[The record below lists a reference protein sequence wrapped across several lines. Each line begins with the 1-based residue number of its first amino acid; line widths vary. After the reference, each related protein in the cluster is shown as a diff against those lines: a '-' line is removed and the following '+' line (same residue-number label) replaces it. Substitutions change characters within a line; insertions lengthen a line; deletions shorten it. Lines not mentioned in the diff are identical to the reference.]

1 MNLAAQSQSAT
12 KDITTILENIQHQ
25 TETTK
30 SLMNQIDTTMGE
42 QAKSVAE
49 TYEVFKQVEEADKMI
64 INGIID
70 FSSTV
75 DYIDEFSQNLLKV
88 TGALA
93 NIAEESAATTEETT
107 ASLQE
112 QLTIMKNLNQLSED
126 IKENI
131 HELQLSIEHFK
142 IEKK

>member
-1 MNLAAQSQSAT
+1 MST
-12 KDITTILENIQHQ
+12 
-25 TETTK
+25 
-30 SLMNQIDTTMGE
+30 
-42 QAKSVAE
+42 AKGMIV
-49 TYEVFKQVEEADKMI
+49 KMI